1 MPLIGNSLRSSRWR
15 RFWHEL
21 ARHPRDYVFFWWS

>member
-15 RFWHEL
+15 KFWRAL
-21 ARHPRDYVFFWWS
+21 TRRPRDYVFVWRS

>member
-15 RFWHEL
+15 RFWHTL
-21 ARHPRDYVFFWWS
+21 AHRPRDYMFFWRW